1 MYLNR
6 LLWYEKEEK
15 NKINYCFFARFHGV
29 FWVRETGFHSVHH
42 GLHLRIH
49 LQWGVGTAIPFTAR
63 TPEISSNSS
72 STFSA
77 NNTRKDKVEE
87 VNLQSMRLE
96 IKTPADADFDFL
108 NEITISIN
116 ADGLSEKVIATKT
129 NIPEERLTSLEMDV
143 EGSVN
148 LKDYVTS
155 DQFTFKTTTKTDKTI
170 SNDITVTIKSVFF
183 VDAKV
188 L

>member
-1 MYLNR
+1 MKKKR
-6 LLWYEKEEK
+6 KIGSIIVFLLVSTVFFGCEKLDFTQFTMDYTSEFT
-15 NKINYCFFARFHGV
+15 YSG
-29 FWVRETGFHSVHH
+29 
-42 GLHLRIH
+42 GLGI
-49 LQWGVGTAIPFTAR
+49 AIPFTAR

>member
-1 MYLNR
+1 MKKKGKIGSIIVF
-6 LLWYEKEEK
+6 LLVSVVFFGCEKLD
-15 NKINYCFFARFHGV
+15 FTRFTMDYTSEFTYSG
-29 FWVRETGFHSVHH
+29 
-42 GLHLRIH
+42 GL
-49 LQWGVGTAIPFTAR
+49 GTAIPFTAR

-87 VNLQSMRLE
+87 VNLQSMKLE
-96 IKTPADADFDFL
+96 IKTPADANFDFL

-116 ADGLSEKVIATKT
+116 ADGLGEKVIATKT
-129 NIPEERLTSLEMDV
+129 NIPEEGLTSLEMDV
-143 EGSVN
+143 EGSIN
-148 LKDYVTS
+148 LKEYVTS
-155 DQFTFKTTTKTDKTI
+155 EEFTFKTTTKTDKTI